1 MLNRRLQ
8 LLKSVTKIKRRGRRG
23 RREGSMEEGVKE
35 LFIDFLETGEQ
46 LKRSSSS
53 IPLVDGKVKF
63 KFGAILPH
71 WI

>member
-1 MLNRRLQ
+1 
-8 LLKSVTKIKRRGRRG
+8 
-23 RREGSMEEGVKE
+23 MEEGVKE